1 MSHLVERADHSHAK
15 VSLVQRRW
23 SASMRLPLE
32 LVVEVGN
39 RVGNTKHLQLGQRLR
54 MYNLLIMEG
63 NRTYYLCNKDI
74 WALSAI

>member
-39 RVGNTKHLQLGQRLR
+39 RVGAPPASGFIVLCAHPPVSAWINQENLQQGREDSMQE
-54 MYNLLIMEG
+54 I
-63 NRTYYLCNKDI
+63 
-74 WALSAI
+74 S